1 MSELV
6 GVQGGE
12 LGVGNGLLDI
22 LLADVAAGDALEN
35 LDGLLG
41 ALADG
46 GGGTGKLDGQEAGVG
61 VGEVG
66 GVDREARGAG
76 GGLGEE
82 AEARSPLD
90 GGLAAEEG
98 GENGNLRLG
107 RVDARAGESNDDGV
121 SGAAARSLLT
131 TKVLA
136 GLGLEGL
143 AASGGRGDVLE
154 ELANPLGEGVGSG
167 TVGDDGDVG
176 LGVDNVGEAGN
187 VLLVQ
192 VLLVGS
198 RRTGVEGGTET
209 SVEGDGVGVIEGNG
223 GGIGIEGGLL
233 GVEDTLDILVE
244 LVGWIGVSTLSKQQG

>member
-41 ALADG
+41 TLADG
-46 GGGTGKLDGQEAGVG
+46 GGGTGKLDGQKAGVG

-82 AEARSPLD
+82 AEAGSPLD

-98 GENGNLRLG
+98 GENGDLRLG
-107 RVDARAGESNDDGV
+107 RVDAGAGESNDDGV
-121 SGAAARSLLT
+121 SGTAARSLLT

-198 RRTGVEGGTET
+198 RRAGVEGGTEA
-209 SVEGDGVGVIEGNG
+209 SVEGDGMGVIEGNG
-223 GGIGIEGGLL
+223 GGIGVEGGLL

-244 LVGWIGVSTLSKQQG
+244 LVG